1 MKKCT
6 KKYGSD
12 QRNYQTTIPSDIRN
26 KLKIKI
32 GDRVIIYTDGDR
44 IIMEKPKG
52 DITKISIKLERDIDA
67 EYVENVIRDAGNEI
81 GRGSN

>member
-1 MKKCT
+1 MKEVKIT
-6 KKYGSD
+6 
-12 QRNYQTTIPSDIRN
+12 RNYQTTIPSDIRN

>member
-52 DITKISIKLERDIDA
+52 EITKISIKLERDIDA